1 MADNNVVIVDGM
13 KAYIASL
20 HDFKRLG
27 QEEELELSERA
38 LQGDQAAIDTL
49 VESNLKLVISVAKGY
64 SGCGLPLLDLIQEGN
79 IGLITAARKY
89 DGSKGFRFSTYATY
103 WIRQTISRALANQ
116 ARIIR
121 VPANTVESLTKL
133 RKVSGE
139 LTQKLGRTPTD
150 KELAAATGLEVEKV
164 QALNSLVQASTSLDA
179 PVDDECETC
188 MVDLVE
194 DPHNPYDD
202 LIDEVNKDIV
212 DRVFATLSAR
222 EADVLRKR
230 FGFETDEPMT
240 LEQVGD
246 IYGASKE
253 WIRQIENRAIR
264 KLRNPMRANMLKEAI

>member
-64 SGCGLPLLDLIQEGN
+64 NGCGLPLLDLIQEGN

>member
-1 MADNNVVIVDGM
+1 MTENNVVIVDSM
-13 KAYIASL
+13 KAYVTSIG
-20 HDFKRLG
+20 DFKRLS

-38 LQGDQAAIDTL
+38 LQGDQTAVNTL
-49 VESNLKLVISVAKGY
+49 VESNLKLVISIAKSY
-64 SGCGLPLLDLIQEGN
+64 NGCGLPLLDLIQEGN
-79 IGLITAARKY
+79 IGLLTAARKY

-121 VPANTVESLTKL
+121 VPASTVESLTKL
-133 RKVSGE
+133 KRISGE
-139 LTQKLGRTPTD
+139 LTQEYGRAPTD
-150 KELAAATGLEVEKV
+150 KELAAAAGLEVEKV

-179 PVDDECETC
+179 PVDDEGETC

-194 DPHNPYDD
+194 DPHNPYDE
-202 LIDEVNKDIV
+202 LVDEVNKDII
-212 DRVFATLSAR
+212 DKVFATLSAK

-240 LEQVGD
+240 LEEVGD
-246 IYGASKE
+246 VYGASKE

-264 KLRNPMRANMLKEAI
+264 KLRNPMRANMLKEVM

>member
-1 MADNNVVIVDGM
+1 MTENNVVIVDGM

-20 HDFKRLG
+20 HDFKRLS

-38 LQGDQAAIDTL
+38 LQGDQAAVNEL
-49 VESNLKLVISVAKGY
+49 VESNLKLVISVAKSY

-121 VPANTVESLTKL
+121 VPASTVESLTKV
-133 RKVSGE
+133 RKATGE
-139 LTQKLGRTPTD
+139 LTQRYSRMPTD
-150 KELAAATGLEVEKV
+150 EELAAATGYEVERI
-164 QALNSLVQASTSLDA
+164 QALSSLVQASTSLDS
-179 PVDDECETC
+179 PVDDEGETC
-188 MVDLVE
+188 MVDLIE

-202 LIDEVNKDIV
+202 LINEVNKDII
-212 DRVFATLSAR
+212 DRIFATLSVK

-230 FGFETDEPMT
+230 FGFETEEPMT
-240 LEQVGD
+240 LEEVGET
-246 IYGASKE
+246 YGASKE

-264 KLRNPMRANMLKEAI
+264 KLRNPMRANMLREIM